1 MRLAGEPTRC
11 NPYLRKVFYSV
22 PSRLI
27 GQRLRVHLYD
37 DRLECFQGS
46 TPILTLRRGRAQPS
60 GKHGHVVDYRHV
72 IHSLRRK
79 PMALLNLVYR
89 DQLFP
94 RRAFALAFEALLAG
108 LGERPACRAMVGIL
122 ALAHERAC
130 EAELAARA
138 ASRSRRRRPSRSRGA
153 DRTLP
158 TEGRSLGPSSSS
170 RCPRSPSTTRSP
182 QRGRSGMNASDKIDA
197 ARIDLMLGELRLPG
211 IKLVWAALAATADK
225 EGWPAARFLA
235 ALAEQEM
242 VERNRRRFE
251 RHLEEARLPPGKTLD
266 AFDFAAV
273 PMISKAQVQ
282 ALAAGDAWIE
292 KGANL
297 LCFGPPGGG
306 KSHLAAALGLALVE
320 KGWRVLFT
328 RTTDLVQKLQIA
340 RRDLALEAAIA
351 KLDKYHLLILD
362 DLAYVTKDQA
372 ETSVLFE
379 LISARYERRS
389 LLITAN
395 QPFGEWGK
403 IFPDPA
409 MTLAAI
415 DRLVHH
421 ATILEMNVDSY
432 RRKEA
437 IDKARGVG
445 RPPTRATIKASS

>member
-1 MRLAGEPTRC
+1 MRAT
-11 NPYLRKVFYSV
+11 
-22 PSRLI
+22 
-27 GQRLRVHLYD
+27 
-37 DRLECFQGS
+37 
-46 TPILTLRRGRAQPS
+46 
-60 GKHGHVVDYRHV
+60 
-72 IHSLRRK
+72 
-79 PMALLNLVYR
+79 
-89 DQLFP
+89 
-94 RRAFALAFEALLAG
+94 
-108 LGERPACRAMVGIL
+108 
-122 ALAHERAC
+122 
-130 EAELAARA
+130 
-138 ASRSRRRRPSRSRGA
+138 
-153 DRTLP
+153 
-158 TEGRSLGPSSSS
+158 
-170 RCPRSPSTTRSP
+170 
-182 QRGRSGMNASDKIDA
+182 DKIDA
-197 ARIDLMLGELRLPG
+197 ARIDLLLGELRLPG
-211 IKLVWAALAATADK
+211 IKLIWAALAATADK

-242 VERNRRRFE
+242 VERSRRRFE
-251 RHLEEARLPPGKTLD
+251 RHLVEARLPPGKTLD
-266 AFDFAAV
+266 AFDFDAV

-282 ALAAGDAWIE
+282 ALAAGDAWLD

-306 KSHLAAALGLALVE
+306 KSHLAAALGMALIE

-340 RRDLALEAAIA
+340 RRDLMLEAAIA

-389 LLITAN
+389 MLITAN

-403 IFPDPA
+403 IFTDQA

-437 IDKARGVG
+437 IDNAHSVG
-445 RPPTRATIKASS
+445 RPPTRATIKGSS